1 MRLFAGLG
9 SWDDAAAGL
18 GGLLVEGNAGPRK
31 ETTLLY
37 HTLLAMSKELSFLS
51 VVFRN

>member
-1 MRLFAGLG
+1 LEG
-9 SWDDAAAGL
+9 S
-18 GGLLVEGNAGPRK
+18 LVPQK